1 MFNGFLFS
9 RFFFVCVIEMFLYFM
24 FGVVMNIIC
33 MLKGVLYYI
42 IFVFLLCFLK
52 CDLKFLDI
60 LLIYFVNYL
69 MFLLFFGM

>member
-1 MFNGFLFS
+1 
-9 RFFFVCVIEMFLYFM
+9 MFLYFM